1 MNKANFT
8 CDCTGSEKAFPH
20 YWEHTVGSGHATLAL
35 RADWQEQLRRCRKEL
50 GFRHV
55 RFHGI
60 LDDDMGTFL
69 IENDQPLYSFFNTDQ
84 IFDFLLSIDM
94 KPLVELSFM
103 PSGLSSGSKTA
114 FHYNANVTPPR
125 DYDAWATL
133 IGKLA
138 QHWVERYGLK
148 EVSQWFFEVWNEP
161 NLKAFGTGK
170 KSDYFKLYQYTSHA
184 LKSVDVSLRVGGP
197 VTAKNAWI
205 PDFLDFCGKQ
215 KLPIDFV
222 STHHYPTD
230 AFGSP
235 GDDTET
241 QLAESKRSILREEA
255 AKAKKQAKGKPLFYT
270 EWNSSSNPRDKMHDE
285 PYAAA
290 FIVKT
295 IMEAQGLVECYS
307 YWTFSDIFEEN
318 YFPSEPFQGGFGL
331 ITINGIA
338 KPAYRAYE
346 LLHDLGDEAL
356 TVRGHHDTVDVSV
369 VRNKKAVTILITNF
383 ALPRHPIKMED
394 VHITLENLTKAPA
407 RARLRRID
415 HDHANARRR
424 WEEIGSPEYLS
435 TDALGALKKASKMI
449 TEKLEF
455 DYQVHRLEL
464 NVAVPPLG
472 IAAIKLKD

>member
-1 MNKANFT
+1 MSEAAFS
-8 CDCTGSEKAFPH
+8 CDCAGTKKDFPH

-60 LDDDMGTFL
+60 LDDDMGTMV
-69 IENDQPLYSFFNTDQ
+69 IVKDQPLYSFFNTDQ

-114 FHYNANVTPPR
+114 FHYNANVTSPK

-138 QHWVERYGLK
+138 EHWVERYGLT
-148 EVSQWFFEVWNEP
+148 EVSQWPFEVWNEP
-161 NLKAFGTGK
+161 NLKAFGSGK
-170 KSDYFKLYQYTSHA
+170 QSEYFKLYQYTSLA
-184 LKSVDVSLRVGGP
+184 LKSVDVSLQVGGP

-205 PDFLDFCGKQ
+205 PDFLDFCEKQ
-215 KLPIDFV
+215 KLPVDFV

-241 QLAESKRSILREEA
+241 QLAKSKRGILRQEA
-255 AKAKKQAKGKPLFYT
+255 ETAKKQALGKPLYYT
-270 EWNSSSNPRDKMHDE
+270 EWSSSSNPRDKMHDE
-285 PYAAA
+285 PYAAC

-331 ITINGIA
+331 LTINGIA

-346 LLHDLGDEAL
+346 LLHGLGDHAL
-356 TVRGHHDTVDVSV
+356 AVRGSHETVDLWV
-369 VRNKKAVTILITNF
+369 VEGEKATTVLITNF
-383 ALPRHPIKMED
+383 ALPRHPIKTE
-394 VHITLENLTKAPA
+394 VVVVKVKNLKKRPA
-407 RARLRRID
+407 KVWLRRID
-415 HDHANARRR
+415 EEHANARKH
-424 WEEIGSPEYLS
+424 WEGIGSPEYLS
-435 TDALGALKKASKMI
+435 AETLKELNKASKI
-449 TEKLEF
+449 VQEKLDFEYRKHELEF
-455 DYQVHRLEL
+455 KVS
-464 NVAVPPLG
+464 VTPLG
-472 IAAIKLKD
+472 IAAIELKF